1 VAGQRQIFE
10 RGQVMKN
17 LEGQK
22 APAFS
27 LEGNDGKKHSLE
39 DYRGNT
45 VVLYFYPR
53 DDTPGCTK
61 EACGFRDL
69 GSSLKKSGA
78 VVLGVSKDSV
88 DSHNKFAGKYKLP
101 FTLLSDPKAEVM
113 KKYGAFG
120 KKLMYGKTVEGT
132 IRSTVVIGPKGGSYQ
147 ALVNREESR
156 SPSGRSCKF
165 PKDRSELAI
174 PRPTPRAG
182 VPGLLTRYGS
192 KLTLAWSY
200 YKRR

>member
-1 VAGQRQIFE
+1 
-10 RGQVMKN
+10 MKN

-27 LEGNDGKKHSLE
+27 LAGNDGKKHSLE
-39 DYRGNT
+39 DYRGKT

-69 GSSLKKSGA
+69 GSSLKKSCA
-78 VVLGVSKDSV
+78 VVLGISKDSV
-88 DSHNKFAGKYKLP
+88 ESHNKFAAKYKLP
-101 FTLLSDPKAEVM
+101 FTLLSDPKTEVM

-132 IRSTVVIGPKGGSYQ
+132 IRSTVIIGPKGEVVKHWPTVKK
-147 ALVNREESR
+147 AEAHPEEVLSFL
-156 SPSGRSCKF
+156 K
-165 PKDRSELAI
+165 PKAN
-174 PRPTPRAG
+174 
-182 VPGLLTRYGS
+182 
-192 KLTLAWSY
+192 
-200 YKRR
+200 